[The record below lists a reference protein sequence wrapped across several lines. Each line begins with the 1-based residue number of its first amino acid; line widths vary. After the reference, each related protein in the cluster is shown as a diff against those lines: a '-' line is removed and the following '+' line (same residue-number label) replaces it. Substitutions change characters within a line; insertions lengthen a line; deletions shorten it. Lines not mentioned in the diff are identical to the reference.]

1 MASPTLRTGSSGI
14 HVVALQIRLNQH
26 LAPATVLVCDGKFGP
41 RTAAAAVAFQRS
53 KRLSADGIVGPLTW
67 AALDQ
72 GRPPLVMVDHTRTK
86 IAQPTPS
93 TCWAAST
100 AVMKRST
107 VQAVRQQTPANM
119 VASDGGLLNGSDSND
134 GVQRGRAYGQI
145 HGLRCHAPMSWTTG
159 GLMGLLRRS
168 PVMFD
173 MLWSVGGY
181 TSGLGS
187 PGHMIVVPAAVSDGN
202 PNGGTTVLR
211 VLDPWPPNVGKDS
224 WIDYTTWMQE
234 VPTRTYRLFD
244 KA

>member
-1 MASPTLRTGSSGI
+1 MTSPTLRTGSSGI

-26 LAPATVLVCDGKFGP
+26 LSPGTVLNCDGKFGP
-41 RTAAAAVAFQRS
+41 LTQSAVMAFQRLR
-53 KRLSADGIVGPLTW
+53 RLSCDGVVGPMTW
-67 AALDQ
+67 GALDQ
-72 GRPPLVMVDHTRTK
+72 GKPALVMVDHNRSK
-86 IAQPTPS
+86 IAQPTQS

-100 AVMKRST
+100 AVMKGST
-107 VQAVRQQTPANM
+107 VQQVVQQTPANM
-119 VASDGGLLNGSDSND
+119 VASDGGLLNGSDTND
-134 GVQRGRAYGQI
+134 GVQRGRAYGQV
-145 HGLRCHAPMSWTTG
+145 HGLNCHAPMSWTTG

-187 PGHMIVVPAAVSDGN
+187 PGHMVVVSAAVSDGN

-211 VLDPWPPNVGKDS
+211 VLDPWPPNQGKDS
-224 WIDYTTWMQE
+224 WVEYGAWMRE

-244 KA
+244 LR

>member
-1 MASPTLRTGSSGI
+1 MSSPTLRTGSSGI

-26 LAPATVLVCDGKFGP
+26 LAPGTVLTCDGRFGP
-41 RTAAAAVAFQRS
+41 LTNAAVMAFQRQ
-53 KRLSADGIVGPLTW
+53 KGLGVDGVVGTLTW
-67 AALDQ
+67 GALNQ
-72 GRPPLVMVDHTRTK
+72 GRAALVMVDHNRSK
-86 IAQPTPS
+86 IAQPTQT

-100 AVMKRST
+100 AVMKRTSVQQV
-107 VQAVRQQTPANM
+107 VQATPAAM
-119 VASDGGLLNGSDSND
+119 VAADGGLRTGSDTQT
-134 GVQRGRAYGQI
+134 GVQLGRAYGQV
-145 HGLRCHAPMSWTTG
+145 HGLNCHAPMSWTTG
-159 GLMGLLRRS
+159 GLVGLLRRS

-187 PGHMIVVPAAVSDGN
+187 PGHMVVVSAVVSDGN

-224 WIDYTTWMQE
+224 WVDYAAWVRE

-244 KA
+244 LK